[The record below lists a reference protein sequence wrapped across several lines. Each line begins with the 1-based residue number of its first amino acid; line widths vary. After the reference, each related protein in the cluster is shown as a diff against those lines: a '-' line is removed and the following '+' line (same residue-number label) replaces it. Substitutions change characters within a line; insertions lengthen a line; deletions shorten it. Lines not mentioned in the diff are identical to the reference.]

1 MHQTVTCKLEKH
13 VLIRSNNMV
22 IVALYFSVLLKI
34 KASKYDSQNEK
45 RRFKLH
51 QPELLSFLRKVH

>member
-22 IVALYFSVLLKI
+22 IVALYFRGLLKI
-34 KASKYDSQNEK
+34 KASKYDSQN
-45 RRFKLH
+45 
-51 QPELLSFLRKVH
+51 